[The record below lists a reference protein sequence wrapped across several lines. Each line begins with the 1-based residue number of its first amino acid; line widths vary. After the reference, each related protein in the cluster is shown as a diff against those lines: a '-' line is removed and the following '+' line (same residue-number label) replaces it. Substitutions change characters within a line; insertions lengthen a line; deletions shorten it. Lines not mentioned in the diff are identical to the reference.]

1 MKDKNKLYMLTAVAI
16 VLIGLFIF
24 SGLNEVNFQYNIG
37 KRVPRVIAIV
47 ITGGAIAFSSVI
59 FQTVT
64 NNRIVTPS
72 ILGLDALYGFIQTF
86 SVFVFGSGS
95 IVMVN
100 GQVNFLVSTLLMVG
114 ATLLLYK
121 FLLSKGT
128 VNIFFLLLVGTI
140 FGTLFRSMST
150 FMQVMIDPN
159 EFDALQAK
167 LFASFTSINT
177 DILLLVVIILLLIF
191 AVIYEDLK
199 QLDVFLLGRDV
210 AINLGLNYDKMS
222 KKLLLVVSIL
232 VAISTALVGPITFL
246 GILVVNL
253 SYEMMKS
260 YKHSFIIPC
269 SMLISIIALVGGQF
283 VVERVL
289 NYNSKISIIINFVGG
304 IYFIYLLLKENKN

>member
-1 MKDKNKLYMLTAVAI
+1 MKDKNKLYILSAVAI

-24 SGLNEVNFQYNIG
+24 LGLNEVNFQYNIG

-86 SVFVFGSGS
+86 SVFIFGSGS

-100 GQVNFLVSTLLMVG
+100 GQVNFLVSTLLMIG

-191 AVIYEDLK
+191 AIIYEDLK

-222 KKLLLVVSIL
+222 KKLLLVVSVL

-269 SMLISIIALVGGQF
+269 SILISIIALVGGQF